1 MDVAQITQFVRDVL
15 PLVTHNVEENEI
27 WDLVTRAPEIL
38 QYEFVQDRV
47 PYDNMYDVIY
57 VNSQDMLV
65 PQWETTIEK
74 LHDTIYGSGT
84 ISENS
89 DNKDGVEASNEYTN
103 DYPGLSSPEETGEG
117 QDADV
122 VIQ

>member
-1 MDVAQITQFVRDVL
+1 
-15 PLVTHNVEENEI
+15 
-27 WDLVTRAPEIL
+27 
-38 QYEFVQDRV
+38 
-47 PYDNMYDVIY
+47 MYDVNY

-65 PQWETTIEK
+65 PQWDATIEK

-89 DNKDGVEASNEYTN
+89 DNKVGVEASNEYTN
-103 DYPGLSSPEETGEG
+103 DYPGLSSPEETA
-117 QDADV
+117 QDQEADV